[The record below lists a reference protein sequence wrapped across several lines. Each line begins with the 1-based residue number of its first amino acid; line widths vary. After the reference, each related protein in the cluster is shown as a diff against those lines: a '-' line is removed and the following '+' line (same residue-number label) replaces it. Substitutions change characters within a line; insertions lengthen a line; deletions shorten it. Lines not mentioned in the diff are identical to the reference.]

1 MLRHLKEKEASKARL
16 AFHRELCKKNNSMLC
31 TSFDLQKV
39 LNTPHGE
46 SMLLF
51 YSRKYTAYNLCFYET
66 GTRNGFCY
74 TWGETE
80 GKRGGNE
87 IATILQKYCRC

>member
-1 MLRHLKEKEASKARL
+1 MKSHLKEKDRL
-16 AFHRELCKKNNSMLC
+16 AFHCEISKKNNKMLC

-39 LNTPHGE
+39 LKTPHGE

-51 YSRKYTAYNLCFYET
+51 YSRKYTVYNFCFYET
-66 GTRNGFCY
+66 SIKNGFCY
-74 TWGETE
+74 TWTETE

-87 IATILQKYCRC
+87 IATILQK